1 MASGPGAVGNWDQ
14 PKRELLVSKIE
25 FNGNRRPA
33 NQHHKRAGVVP
44 SGAYRPQFTPSP
56 PRPELGPIS
65 SGAPRADLR
74 NGALDSLVAL
84 RPHQPGARGG
94 LTCGLPTAR
103 EPGDLAV
110 RSVILG
116 MIGAVLRMR
125 PKSENKSF
133 SVVYGDILQ
142 CLLACFRQM
151 LLVAQAAWRRSG
163 DCTRKSSG
171 WAVDRPAPSIHAGRP
186 LCTDV

>member
-1 MASGPGAVGNWDQ
+1 
-14 PKRELLVSKIE
+14 
-25 FNGNRRPA
+25 
-33 NQHHKRAGVVP
+33 
-44 SGAYRPQFTPSP
+44 
-56 PRPELGPIS
+56 
-65 SGAPRADLR
+65 
-74 NGALDSLVAL
+74 LVAL

-94 LTCGLPTAR
+94 FTCGLPTAR

-116 MIGAVLRMR
+116 MIGAVLRML
-125 PKSENKSF
+125 PKSENQLF
-133 SVVYGDILQ
+133 SAIYENILQ

-151 LLVAQAAWRRSG
+151 LLVAQAACRRSG

-186 LCTDV
+186 LCTDVQIAKSGEPHRLPVTEDLIRSLYATDWIRRRGRDPIGSLTCDARRPGNRPKVKTSK